1 MNLIR
6 IVPLFVL
13 LVMLTG
19 NSYSQVA
26 RISDEV
32 KENFTR
38 QYPDAQNV
46 KWFNDVIK
54 INVQFELGSD
64 QMDAQ
69 YTNKG
74 IWKNTLKV
82 ISYDDLPD
90 EVKDGFEKSKFSGRE
105 VTDVRIL
112 YLPGDI
118 EQYRIRVEKNNLQKK
133 YLYFNTDGRLIRDS
147 NTL

>member
-1 MNLIR
+1 MNLIL